1 MIKFINLLLLIIFL
15 FMEEKLIIKTR
26 DLFPDFVG
34 FVSDINLKEILS
46 VSRIK
51 ELDIAINKYAVLVFK
66 DQNITDDEQVRFTEY
81 FGKIEASGKTSNIT
95 KDKDRRLSSDLADVS
110 NLDKDNKPFT
120 LNDPR
125 RIFNLGNRLWH
136 TDSSFKPVPAKYSLL
151 SGRNVSKEGGN
162 TEFADM
168 RSVYD
173 NLDATTKN
181 KIEKMICEHSLI
193 YSRQRLGFDM
203 VRELSPDEIKN
214 FKPVEQPLVRN
225 NKLTNRKT
233 VFLSSHIGKIK
244 DWTRPDSMCF
254 IDDLIEYATK
264 EKFLYVHKWMQNDL
278 VIWDNRQTMHRA
290 RAFDDLTEYRDM
302 RRTTVL
308 GEEKLI

>member
-1 MIKFINLLLLIIFL
+1 MG
-15 FMEEKLIIKTR
+15 ETLIIKTR

-46 VSRIK
+46 DSLIK
-51 ELDIAINKYAVLVFK
+51 ELDTAVNKYAVLVFQN
-66 DQNITDDEQVRFTEY
+66 QNITDDEQVRFTEY

-173 NLDATTKN
+173 NLDAKTKN

>member
-1 MIKFINLLLLIIFL
+1 MG
-15 FMEEKLIIKTR
+15 ETLIIKTR

-46 VSRIK
+46 DTLIR
-51 ELDIAINKYAVLVFK
+51 ELDTAVNKYAVLVFK

-173 NLDATTKN
+173 NLDTKTKN

>member
-1 MIKFINLLLLIIFL
+1 MG
-15 FMEEKLIIKTR
+15 ETLIIKTR

-46 VSRIK
+46 DSLIN
-51 ELDIAINKYAVLVFK
+51 ELDAAVNKYAVLVFK
-66 DQNITDDEQVRFTEY
+66 DQNITDHEQVRFTEY

-173 NLDATTKN
+173 NLDTKTKN

-264 EKFLYVHKWMQNDL
+264 ENFLYVHKWMQNDL

>member
-1 MIKFINLLLLIIFL
+1 M
-15 FMEEKLIIKTR
+15 IIKTR

-46 VSRIK
+46 ESLIK
-51 ELDIAINKYAVLVFK
+51 ELDTAVNKYAVLIFK

-173 NLDATTKN
+173 NLDAKTKN

>member
-1 MIKFINLLLLIIFL
+1 M
-15 FMEEKLIIKTR
+15 IIKTR

-46 VSRIK
+46 DSLIK
-51 ELDIAINKYAVLVFK
+51 ELDTAVNKYAVLVFQN
-66 DQNITDDEQVRFTEY
+66 QNITDDEQVRFTEY

-173 NLDATTKN
+173 NLDAKTKN

>member
-1 MIKFINLLLLIIFL
+1 M
-15 FMEEKLIIKTR
+15 IIKTR

-46 VSRIK
+46 DSLIN
-51 ELDIAINKYAVLVFK
+51 ELDAAVNKYAVLVFK
-66 DQNITDDEQVRFTEY
+66 DQNITDHEQVRFTEY

-168 RSVYD
+168 RSAYD
-173 NLDATTKN
+173 NLDFKIKN

-264 EKFLYVHKWMQNDL
+264 EKFLYVHKWLQNDL

>member
-1 MIKFINLLLLIIFL
+1 MGVI
-15 FMEEKLIIKTR
+15 LIIKTR

-46 VSRIK
+46 DSLIK
-51 ELDIAINKYAVLVFK
+51 ELDTAVNKYAVLIFK

-173 NLDATTKN
+173 NLDAKTKN

-264 EKFLYVHKWMQNDL
+264 ENFLYVHKWMQNDL

-308 GEEKLI
+308 GEEILI